1 MLTLLLLRLWPTSAA
16 ACRYMQMQAKLGN
29 LNSPPPPP
37 PLDMWDKHYVARW
50 MSHDPQ
56 LVGINTTA
64 FQDANIDGA
73 ALHELW
79 LERNEPQGQA
89 ALASLTADADLGA
102 RLRLFHRLRGIT
114 RDAMAPAP
122 PPPPPPFPSPPP
134 SPGAPRPWPRLPV
147 RRQER
152 VTGTRFIFYAGQLG
166 ETSPLASRSAL

>member
-1 MLTLLLLRLWPTSAA
+1 MLSLLLLTPLADKCGGT
-16 ACRYMQMQAKLGN
+16 CRYMQMQAKLGN

-122 PPPPPPFPSPPP
+122 PPPPPPEPSPPP
-134 SPGAPRPWPRLPV
+134 SPGAPKAV
-147 RRQER
+147 AE
-152 VTGTRFIFYAGQLG
+152 A
-166 ETSPLASRSAL
+166 AL